1 MYYYTHVFFFVL
13 LLSNADLSSFILFHL
28 NITLN
33 TNVYSVKKVC
43 DVENAWITV
52 YPVFVFN
59 TVWENGE
66 NIQVFIYLR
75 KSFFVI

>member
-1 MYYYTHVFFFVL
+1 MFFVL
-13 LLSNADLSSFILFHL
+13 FYFCQMRTLAHLFYSIH

-52 YPVFVFN
+52 YPVFVYN

-75 KSFFVI
+75 ESFFVI